1 MELMLRLL
9 DNDNLSY
16 DDINSIRDDVEY
28 YLQSNQDADFQE
40 DETIYDALRLDEF
53 ENKDG
58 GLDVLK
64 QVCVHPSFFWYICS
78 VKQCGKVMGL
88 WKWRQGS
95 EIPQ

>member
-16 DDINSIRDDVEY
+16 DDVNSIKDDVEY

-40 DETIYDALRLDEF
+40 DETIYDALGLDEF

-64 QVCVHPSFFWYICS
+64 QVFCT
-78 VKQCGKVMGL
+78 
-88 WKWRQGS
+88 
-95 EIPQ
+95 